1 MIFLKALEKLEPYLS
16 EVKQKNNFLEP
27 SIVLKHEGTLLR
39 IELSGEWTISRKIPS
54 FKKLNLDPEA
64 LSGYK
69 QVLVHGKDLPAWD
82 SGLLVFL
89 ERMKKVCDEKNVKL
103 DLDDLPEGVKRLMK
117 LAFVDRGKKTGE
129 KRSHIPVL
137 EKIGRKATTWIKDT
151 GNIIDFIGQASLAF
165 FNLFRGKA
173 RLRGSD
179 LIAIIHECGVAALPI
194 VFLISVLV
202 GLIFAFVG
210 AVQLRMFGAQIF
222 VADLVGLA
230 MTREM
235 AAMMTGIIMAGRT
248 GAAFA
253 AQLGTM
259 QVSEEIDAF
268 RTFGI
273 SPMEFLVL
281 PRMVALMLM
290 MPLLF
295 LYSNFLGVIGGAFVG
310 VGMLEIPYI
319 QYYHQ
324 TVTAVSITDFTIG
337 FIKSIIFGVLVA
349 LAGCLRGMQCG
360 RSAAAVGL
368 AATSAVVTAI
378 VWIIVADAMVTV
390 ITSMLDL

>member
-1 MIFLKALEKLEPYLS
+1 M
-16 EVKQKNNFLEP
+16 KQKNNFPEP

-39 IELSGEWTISRKIPS
+39 LELSGEWTISRKIPS
-54 FKKLNLDPEA
+54 FKNLHMELEA
-64 LSGYK
+64 LSDYK
-69 QVLVHGKDLPAWD
+69 QVHVRTKDMEAWD

-89 ERMKKVCDEKNVKL
+89 DRLKKVCDEKNVKL
-103 DLDDLPEGVKRLMK
+103 DLGDLPEGIRRLMK

-129 KRSHIPVL
+129 KRSHSPVL
-137 EKIGRKATTWIKDT
+137 EKIGWQVMKWIKAT

-173 RLRGSD
+173 RLRRSD

-194 VFLISVLV
+194 VSLISILV

-259 QVSEEIDAF
+259 QASEEIDAF

-295 LYSNFLGVIGGAFVG
+295 LYSNFLGIMGGAFVG
-310 VGMLEIPYI
+310 VWMLDIPWI

-324 TVTAVSITDFTIG
+324 TTMAVSITDFTIG

-378 VWIIVADAMVTV
+378 VWIIVADALVTV